1 MLLIRRVFC
10 WIFLISVLID
20 DESLKKKKDKKY
32 TFPLF
37 PPVSSAGPDSRIWL
51 GGAREGGAAGH
62 EAIAQKT
69 GGSVLCDE
77 VKLGNTGT

>member
-1 MLLIRRVFC
+1 MDQKC
-10 WIFLISVLID
+10 
-20 DESLKKKKDKKY
+20 

-51 GGAREGGAAGH
+51 GGAREGSAAGH
-62 EAIAQKT
+62 EAVAQKA

-77 VKLGNTGT
+77 VELGNTGT